1 MIIIMLAYQNSLW
14 MSTFLTIIITVGLSL
29 SARGYNDLWPTRFL
43 GHSLIQQISI
53 SDDDNNGTHHI
64 VIEQLIC
71 IFLVSDAGLPG
82 IKDQI
87 NNVLIETTCKMSL
100 TLVVLHV
107 QMYIFPKIIRIILFN
122 LEQSRTAEENCINE
136 IVNTPNSLEIMI
148 FVLNEVSEKFMDQT
162 CIWKGKWHVSNSH
175 FSLESEKTLWKNNQN
190 MEASGR

>member
-1 MIIIMLAYQNSLW
+1 MVHIII
-14 MSTFLTIIITVGLSL
+14 
-29 SARGYNDLWPTRFL
+29 
-43 GHSLIQQISI
+43 
-53 SDDDNNGTHHI
+53 I

-107 QMYIFPKIIRIILFN
+107 QMYIFPKIVRIILFY
-122 LEQSRTAEENCINE
+122 LEQSRTVEENCINE
-136 IVNTPNSLEIMI
+136 MVNTPNSLEIMI

-162 CIWKGKWHVSNSH
+162 CIWKGK
-175 FSLESEKTLWKNNQN
+175 
-190 MEASGR
+190 

>member
-43 GHSLIQQISI
+43 GHSLIQHISI
-53 SDDDNNGTHHI
+53 SPDDDDNDTHHI

-87 NNVLIETTCKMSL
+87 NNVLIGTTCKMSL
-100 TLVVLHV
+100 TLVVICTIVL
-107 QMYIFPKIIRIILFN
+107 YIFPKL
-122 LEQSRTAEENCINE
+122 
-136 IVNTPNSLEIMI
+136 
-148 FVLNEVSEKFMDQT
+148 
-162 CIWKGKWHVSNSH
+162 
-175 FSLESEKTLWKNNQN
+175 
-190 MEASGR
+190 